1 MKKSNKLFSKLDKFK
16 LKNEKLKKIYG
27 LYEHII
33 TNPILITILV
43 FIIVLTIIVSIT
55 LMHGYYGDRFREN
68 LLVEAHGVVFD
79 IFILGV
85 VVLWLQQKG
94 KNKMDKKRYQNEI
107 DDFRGWKSEEAARR
121 IRGNIRRLNS
131 FGLTKIDINNCY
143 LRNMDLRNTDLSG
156 SYGWGADLSWTDLR
170 FSKFSNGNYEYADF
184 SYSNLSE
191 SNLNE
196 GHFFRTNFENSD
208 MRNVSINNSLL
219 VEASFADS
227 DLSGSDLSSS
237 IFKNSNMKNTI
248 LVGSDLSGA
257 NLGSAEIEN
266 INFQDCDL
274 RGVKGLGERDF
285 LKVFSLY
292 NTRLDK
298 NIEEFIKKEKPELL
312 EETDR
317 EENLDF

>member
-43 FIIVLTIIVSIT
+43 FIIVLTIIVTIT
-55 LMHGYYGDRFREN
+55 MKHGYYSDRFKEN
-68 LLVEAHGVVFD
+68 ILVEAHGVVFD

-143 LRNMDLRNTDLSG
+143 LRNMDLRNTDLTG

-170 FSKFSNGNYEYADF
+170 FSKFSKGNYEYADF

-191 SNLNE
+191 ANLSE

-208 MRNVSINNSLL
+208 MRKVLINNSLI

-227 DLSGSDLSSS
+227 DLSGSDLSNS
-237 IFKNSNMKNTI
+237 ILKNTNMKNTI
-248 LVGSDLSGA
+248 LVGADLSGA
-257 NLGSAEIEN
+257 DLGSAEIEN
-266 INFQDCDL
+266 INFQNCDL
-274 RGVKGLGERDF
+274 RGVKGIAEKDF
-285 LKVFSLY
+285 LKANCLY
-292 NTRLDK
+292 MAKLD
-298 NIEEFIKKEKPELL
+298 NSVEEYIRKEKPGLL
-312 EETDR
+312 EEPGR